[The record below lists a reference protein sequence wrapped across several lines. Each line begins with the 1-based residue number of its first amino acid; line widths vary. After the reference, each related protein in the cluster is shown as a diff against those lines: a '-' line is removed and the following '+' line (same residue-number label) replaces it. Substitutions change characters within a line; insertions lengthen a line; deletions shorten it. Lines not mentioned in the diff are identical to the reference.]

1 VVASALRE
9 LDEFLPDYELSERHS
24 IRLHAPPERID
35 AAVRS
40 LAVEDVP
47 VAYALF
53 RLRALGRRTPER
65 RPFVDNARRL
75 DDAPGAGVVLGL
87 SGEFWRLRPSRS
99 DACIAVFDFRIDG
112 DRLSTETRVHVAD
125 PAARR
130 KFARYWRVIR
140 PFSGLTRILF
150 LREVRR
156 RAEAH
161 A

>member
-9 LDEFLPDYELSERHS
+9 LDEFLPDYEFSERHS
-24 IRLHAPPERID
+24 IRVHAPPERID

-40 LAVEDVP
+40 LAVED
-47 VAYALF
+47 
-53 RLRALGRRTPER
+53 
-65 RPFVDNARRL
+65 
-75 DDAPGAGVVLGL
+75 APGAGVV
-87 SGEFWRLRPSRS
+87 
-99 DACIAVFDFRIDG
+99 
-112 DRLSTETRVHVAD
+112 
-125 PAARR
+125 
-130 KFARYWRVIR
+130 